1 MKLNEYS
8 YEIWEM
14 NYLSLFFIYVN
25 TVQTELAFIDLLLPT
40 SNSLAVIFPLT
51 TAFLMFPKITY
62 YFITFLV
69 VVLGGALAS
78 KFFKNRIS
86 SAMILIC
93 ISLILII

>member
-14 NYLSLFFIYVN
+14 NYLSLFFIFVN
-25 TVQTELAFIDLLLPT
+25 YVQTELAFIDLLLPT
-40 SNSLAVIFPLT
+40 RNSLAVIFPMI

-62 YFITFLV
+62 YFITLLV
-69 VVLGGALAS
+69 IVLGGAIAS
-78 KFFKNRIS
+78 TFFKNRIS
-86 SAMILIC
+86 SALILIC